1 LIWEYALFQDLNE
14 SSLLPKGAP
23 FYIIEEIELT
33 LAEGGACTM
42 ADQAY
47 RTETDSMGEMRVPAG
62 AYWGAQ
68 TQRAVENFPISTIRW
83 SRGFIETLGML
94 KKAAARANMSLGLLE
109 KRIGQAIEHAASE
122 VMEGRFDDQFVVDIF
137 QTGSGTSTNMNA
149 NEVIASRS
157 NELLGGKVGSRTPVH
172 PNDHV
177 NMGQSSNDVIPS
189 CIHVA
194 ALKSLFNDLIPAME
208 LLRDELQVKSEQF
221 DRIVKIGRTHLQDA
235 TPLRLGQEFGG
246 YLYMVKQSLRRVR
259 TAEQSLCELA
269 IGGTAVGTGI
279 NTHPDFAQHLIGELN
294 SVTKLKFRE
303 AANHFEAQG
312 AKDAVVE
319 TSGILKTVA
328 VSMMKIANDIR
339 WLGSGPRCGIGELI
353 LPAVQPGSS
362 IMPGKVNPVIAES
375 LCQVA
380 AQVIGNDAT
389 VAVCGLSGN
398 FELNVMMPVMAH
410 NLLQSIAILSS
421 GIRNFA
427 QRCIRDLQADMQ
439 RIDSMIEQSLALCTS
454 LSPIIGYDAASK
466 IAKEAHE
473 SGKTIREVAT
483 ERGVLPKDR
492 LNEVLDPWSMTEP
505 A

>member
-1 LIWEYALFQDLNE
+1 
-14 SSLLPKGAP
+14 
-23 FYIIEEIELT
+23 
-33 LAEGGACTM
+33 M
-42 ADQAY
+42 ADQTF
-47 RTETDSMGEMRVPAG
+47 RIESDSMGEMKVPKG

-83 SRGFIETLGML
+83 SRSFIETLGML
-94 KKAAARANMSLGLLE
+94 KMAAARANVGLGLLDSS
-109 KRIGQAIEHAASE
+109 IGETIERAARE
-122 VMEGRFDDQFVVDIF
+122 VMVGRFDDQFVVDIF

-157 NELLGGKVGSRTPVH
+157 NELLGGEVGSRKPVH

-189 CIHVA
+189 CIHIA
-194 ALKSLFNDLIPAME
+194 ALRSILEDFVPALE
-208 LLRDELQVKSEQF
+208 VLRDELQIKAGQF
-221 DRIVKIGRTHLQDA
+221 DEIVKVGRTHLQDA
-235 TPLRLGQEFGG
+235 TPLRLGQEFSG
-246 YLYMVKQSLRRVR
+246 YMSMVEQSIRRVR
-259 TAEQSLCELA
+259 STEESLSELA

-279 NTHPDFAQHLIGELN
+279 NTHPEFAGRLIEELN
-294 SVTKLKFRE
+294 RETSLQFRE
-303 AANHFEAQG
+303 ASNHFEAQG

-319 TSGILKTVA
+319 ASGVLKTVA
-328 VSMMKIANDIR
+328 VSMMKISNDIR

-389 VAVCGLSGN
+389 IALCGLSGN

-410 NLLQSIAILSS
+410 NMLQSIDILA
-421 GIRNFA
+421 GGVRNFA
-427 QRCIRDLQADMQ
+427 LRCIHDLEADRQ
-439 RIDSMIEQSLALCTS
+439 RIEAMIEQSLALCTS
-454 LSPIIGYDAASK
+454 LSPIIGYDAASN
-466 IAKEAHE
+466 IAKEAYE

-483 ERGVLPKDR
+483 LRGILPEERLG
-492 LNEVLDPWSMTEP
+492 EVLDPRSMT
-505 A
+505 

>member
-1 LIWEYALFQDLNE
+1 
-14 SSLLPKGAP
+14 
-23 FYIIEEIELT
+23 
-33 LAEGGACTM
+33 M
-42 ADQAY
+42 ADLGY
-47 RTETDSMGEMRVPAG
+47 RIESDSMGEMKVPRE

-83 SRGFIETLGML
+83 SRNFIETLGMV
-94 KKAAARANMSLGLLE
+94 KMAAARANMSLGLLE
-109 KRIGQAIEHAASE
+109 SKIGKTIEKAARE
-122 VMEGRFDDQFVVDIF
+122 VMEGRFDNQFVVDVF

-157 NELLGGKVGSRTPVH
+157 NELLGGEVGSRAPVH

-194 ALKSLFNDLIPAME
+194 AMKCIIGDLIPALE
-208 LLRDELQVKSEQF
+208 LLRDELQTKVDLF
-221 DRIVKIGRTHLQDA
+221 NDIVKIGRTHLQDA
-235 TPLRLGQEFGG
+235 TPLRLGQEFSG
-246 YLYMVKQSLRRVR
+246 YLSMVEHSLRRVR
-259 TAEQSLCELA
+259 SAEESLSELA

-279 NTHPDFAQHLIGELN
+279 NTHAEFAGRLIEELN
-294 SVTKLKFRE
+294 RETTLTFRE
-303 AANHFEAQG
+303 ASNHFEAQG
-312 AKDAVVE
+312 TKDGVVE

-339 WLGSGPRCGIGELI
+339 WLGSGPRCGIGELV

-389 VAVCGLSGN
+389 VAICGLSGN

-410 NLLQSIAILSS
+410 NVLQSIDILSS
-421 GIRNFA
+421 GVRNFA
-427 QRCIRDLQADMQ
+427 QRCIRDLRADKG
-439 RIDSMIEQSLALCTS
+439 RIESMIEQSLALCTS

-466 IAKEAHE
+466 IAKEAYE
-473 SGKTIREVAT
+473 SGKTVREVALQ
-483 ERGVLPKDR
+483 RGVLPEDR
-492 LNEVLDPWSMTEP
+492 LNEVLDPGSMTEP